1 MRAFLATL
9 SADPVSPDR
18 LAADAAVLAAESD
31 LLQAWRADDDLFAAL
46 AESQTDPW
54 NDLQFLAA
62 RARLLAAGR
71 RLARTP
77 AVGPLGLALK
87 VRYMALDT
95 CEGRSDWAEILAL
108 QTLADAVRQLRSPE

>member
-9 SADPVSPDR
+9 PADLVSPDR
-18 LAADAAVLAAESD
+18 SAEDAAVLAAESD
-31 LLQAWRADDDLFAAL
+31 LLQAWRADNDLFAAL
-46 AESQTDPW
+46 AEPW

-71 RLARTP
+71 RLAQTP
-77 AVGPLGLALK
+77 AIGPLGLALK

-108 QTLADAVRQLRSPE
+108 RTLADAVRQLRSPE